1 MSIRL
6 TLLISYLVI
15 SLASASLIT
24 LLVFVHIHKVLRLEI
39 ENKLETQAVHI
50 MQQIDTALFERMQNM
65 SIWRHLD
72 VMQEVRTHDVDKRL
86 SQFLNE
92 IQSGYDGTY
101 QQLLVSNNENHIIA
115 ANIAALVSTQMPTL
129 TPWVSAQLEHN
140 QFTFY
145 SIKKDSL
152 SLSVEIPDAFQSG
165 QIGRLYARFN
175 WPLFFQSFLPKSTT
189 NKPFYAL
196 LIDQNGRII
205 AKSTELHNTTL
216 LFKNLSEDWLKP
228 NDTGALNIQA
238 DFIGDYEMLVG
249 YAKSKGHKTFQGLN
263 WRVLVLQD
271 SKLAF
276 SPIWEIWHV
285 FILFFLITLVL
296 GALVAFWMSVR
307 ISNPIVRL
315 AKYTR
320 TFMKGK
326 SVTLPPVNGSLEINE
341 LNTQFTNMINNLEQS
356 RQDMVRVAKLAV
368 IGEMAASMAH
378 EVRTPLGILRSSA
391 QMLQRD
397 TSLNEIAREMTGYI
411 VSETSRLNDLITTLL
426 ECARPRPP
434 AFSQHN
440 IKDLIEHSQE
450 LLKSKA
456 EEKNILIQCQSEDQ
470 DIMLYCDRDQMLQ
483 VFLNLLI
490 NAIQHVNQ
498 QGQVKVNIRQ
508 DEESVFISVCDN
520 GPGISIEARDKV
532 FDPFYTRR
540 EQGIGLGLTVVQQ
553 IIIAHHGSI
562 IIDDSPMG
570 GCCFKIKIPKMENID
585 A

>member
-15 SLASASLIT
+15 SLSSASLIT
-24 LLVFVHIHKVLRLEI
+24 VLVFAHIHNVLRLEI

-65 SIWRHLD
+65 NIWRHLD
-72 VMQEVRTHDVDKRL
+72 VMQEVRTHDIDKRL

-92 IQSGYDGTY
+92 IQAGYDGTY

-115 ANIAALVSTQMPTL
+115 ANIPTLVSTQMPTL
-129 TPWVSAQLEHN
+129 TPWVSAHLEHN
-140 QFTFY
+140 QFTIY
-145 SIKKDSL
+145 SITKDSL

-175 WPLFFQSFLPKSTT
+175 WPLFFQSLLPKSNTD
-189 NKPFYAL
+189 KPFYAL

-228 NDTGALNIQA
+228 NDTGALNIKA

-249 YAKSKGHKTFQGLN
+249 YAKSKGHKTFQGFN

-296 GALVAFWMSVR
+296 GALVAFWMSVK

-315 AKYTR
+315 AKFTR
-320 TFMKGK
+320 TFMSGK
-326 SVTLPPVNGSLEINE
+326 PVTLPPVNGSLEINE

-397 TSLNEIAREMTGYI
+397 TSLNEIAQEMTGYI

-434 AFSQHN
+434 AFSRHN
-440 IKDLIEHSQE
+440 IKVLIQHSQE

-456 EEKNILIQCQSEDQ
+456 EEKNVTIQCQSEDEN
-470 DIMLYCDRDQMLQ
+470 IMLYCDRDQMLQ

-498 QGQVKVNIRQ
+498 HGQVNINIRQ
-508 DEESVFISVCDN
+508 DDKNAVVSVCDN
-520 GPGISIEARDKV
+520 GPGISIEVRDKV

-540 EQGIGLGLTVVQQ
+540 EHGIGLGLTVVQQ
-553 IIIAHHGSI
+553 IIIAHQGNI
-562 IIDDSPMG
+562 TIDDSPLG
-570 GCCFKIKIPKMENID
+570 GCCFNIKIPKMDDID